1 MPGVLDLPR
10 FRRCSYIIL
19 VRPLLALLLLCAG
32 LARAETIQLR
42 KNGNVVSFE
51 YLTQDEDTITVQLP
65 GKDTV
70 LTYKWEDLDQD
81 WVKKNQPKL
90 WAERQLLTKPEEAP
104 DKKMEKEKEA
114 ESDPFAK
121 ELPPADLKTLVK
133 NLAAAM
139 TDGLKGLPMA
149 SVEPLCKEADIDES
163 AFWKAYDDLK
173 KAGRVVGAAKP
184 ADIPDRTSGVTVR
197 DSHATA
203 LGHALRDAL
212 RTRFGQAPQLVV
224 CELSRKKV
232 DCNREIAEGA
242 AGQPKAE
249 QVWREYHAIIDEA
262 ESAVLARSKHGLYLD
277 IHSHGH
283 PKPRIEIGYLLKGSE
298 LRLTDERL
306 DNDTSVAARSS
317 IRWLSQ
323 RTPAKFSELLRGET
337 SLGGLFAARGVPSV
351 PSPREVLLLDDPYFN
366 GAYDI
371 AAHGSRDKSQL
382 DAAQLE
388 VPGPMRD
395 TPAHRAATAA
405 AIAESLDVYF
415 ARHFGM
421 KLK

>member
-1 MPGVLDLPR
+1 MPRPLAP
-10 FRRCSYIIL
+10 L
-19 VRPLLALLLLCAG
+19 VPLCLALLALVAT
-32 LARAETIQLR
+32 AAEPIADTPR
-42 KNGNVVSFE
+42 VSASGF
-51 YLTQDEDTITVQLP
+51 IRHWP
-65 GKDTV
+65 G
-70 LTYKWEDLDQD
+70 
-81 WVKKNQPKL
+81 
-90 WAERQLLTKPEEAP
+90 
-104 DKKMEKEKEA
+104 
-114 ESDPFAK
+114 
-121 ELPPADLKTLVK
+121 ELPIVL
-133 NLAAAM
+133 
-139 TDGLKGLPMA
+139 
-149 SVEPLCKEADIDES
+149 SVPHD
-163 AFWKAYDDLK
+163 
-173 KAGRVVGAAKP
+173 GAAKP

-197 DSHATA
+197 DSYAAA

-232 DCNREIAEGA
+232 DCNREIGEGT

-249 QVWREYHAIIDEA
+249 QVWREYHAFIDEA
-262 ESAVLARSKHGLYLD
+262 EAAVLARSQHGLYLD
-277 IHSHGH
+277 LHSHGH
-283 PKPRIEIGYLLKGSE
+283 PKPRIEIGYLLKASE
-298 LRLTDERL
+298 VRLADERL
-306 DNDTSVAARSS
+306 DKDPAVAARSS

-337 SLGGLFAARGVPSV
+337 SLGGLFAARGVAAV

-395 TPAHRAATAA
+395 TPAHRAATAQ
-405 AIAESLDVYF
+405 AIAEPLDVYF
-415 ARHFGM
+415 ARHFGV

>member
-1 MPGVLDLPR
+1 
-10 FRRCSYIIL
+10 
-19 VRPLLALLLLCAG
+19 
-32 LARAETIQLR
+32 
-42 KNGNVVSFE
+42 
-51 YLTQDEDTITVQLP
+51 
-65 GKDTV
+65 
-70 LTYKWEDLDQD
+70 
-81 WVKKNQPKL
+81 
-90 WAERQLLTKPEEAP
+90 
-104 DKKMEKEKEA
+104 
-114 ESDPFAK
+114 
-121 ELPPADLKTLVK
+121 
-133 NLAAAM
+133 
-139 TDGLKGLPMA
+139 
-149 SVEPLCKEADIDES
+149 
-163 AFWKAYDDLK
+163 
-173 KAGRVVGAAKP
+173 
-184 ADIPDRTSGVTVR
+184 
-197 DSHATA
+197 
-203 LGHALRDAL
+203 
-212 RTRFGQAPQLVV
+212 VV

-232 DCNREIAEGA
+232 DCNREIGEGA

-249 QVWREYHAIIDEA
+249 QVWREYHAFIDEA
-262 ESAVLARSKHGLYLD
+262 EAAVLARSQHGLYLD

-298 LRLTDERL
+298 LRLADERL
-306 DNDTSVAARSS
+306 DKDPAVAARSS

-337 SLGGLFAARGVPSV
+337 SLGGLFAARGIPSV

-395 TPAHRAATAA
+395 TPAHRASTAQ

-415 ARHFGM
+415 ARHFGV

>member
-1 MPGVLDLPR
+1 MP
-10 FRRCSYIIL
+10 
-19 VRPLLALLLLCAG
+19 RPLAPLVPLCLALVALVA
-32 LARAETIQLR
+32 AAAEPVAETPR
-42 KNGNVVSFE
+42 VSASGF
-51 YLTQDEDTITVQLP
+51 IRHWP
-65 GKDTV
+65 G
-70 LTYKWEDLDQD
+70 
-81 WVKKNQPKL
+81 
-90 WAERQLLTKPEEAP
+90 
-104 DKKMEKEKEA
+104 
-114 ESDPFAK
+114 
-121 ELPPADLKTLVK
+121 ELPIVLSVPH
-133 NLAAAM
+133 
-139 TDGLKGLPMA
+139 DGA
-149 SVEPLCKEADIDES
+149 V
-163 AFWKAYDDLK
+163 
-173 KAGRVVGAAKP
+173 KP

-197 DSHATA
+197 DSYAAA
-203 LGHALRDAL
+203 LGHAVREAL
-212 RTRFGQAPQLVV
+212 RARFGKAPQLVV

-249 QVWREYHAIIDEA
+249 QVWREYHACIDEA
-262 ESAVLARSKHGLYLD
+262 EAAVLTRSKHGLYLD
-277 IHSHGH
+277 LHSHGH

-298 LRLTDERL
+298 LRLADERL
-306 DNDTSVAARSS
+306 DNDPAVAARSS

-371 AAHGSRDKSQL
+371 EAHGSRDKSQL

-388 VPGPMRD
+388 VPGLMRD
-395 TPAHRAATAA
+395 TPAHRAATAQ

-415 ARHFGM
+415 ARHFGV

>member
-1 MPGVLDLPR
+1 MP
-10 FRRCSYIIL
+10 
-19 VRPLLALLLLCAG
+19 RPLAPLVPLCLALVALVAT
-32 LARAETIQLR
+32 AAEPTPETPR
-42 KNGNVVSFE
+42 VSASGF
-51 YLTQDEDTITVQLP
+51 IRHWP
-65 GKDTV
+65 G
-70 LTYKWEDLDQD
+70 
-81 WVKKNQPKL
+81 
-90 WAERQLLTKPEEAP
+90 
-104 DKKMEKEKEA
+104 
-114 ESDPFAK
+114 
-121 ELPPADLKTLVK
+121 ELPIVL
-133 NLAAAM
+133 
-139 TDGLKGLPMA
+139 
-149 SVEPLCKEADIDES
+149 SVPHD
-163 AFWKAYDDLK
+163 
-173 KAGRVVGAAKP
+173 GAAKP

-197 DSHATA
+197 DSYAAALAHAV
-203 LGHALRDAL
+203 RDAL
-212 RTRFGQAPQLVV
+212 RARFGQAPQLVV

-232 DCNREIAEGA
+232 DCNREIGEGA

-249 QVWREYHAIIDEA
+249 QVWREYHAFIDEA
-262 ESAVLARSKHGLYLD
+262 EAAVLARSQHGLYLD

-298 LRLTDERL
+298 LRLADERL
-306 DNDTSVAARSS
+306 DKDPAVAARSS

-337 SLGGLFAARGVPSV
+337 SLGGLFAARGIPSV

-388 VPGPMRD
+388 MPGPMRD
-395 TPAHRAATAA
+395 TPAHRASTAQ

-415 ARHFGM
+415 ARHFGV

>member
-1 MPGVLDLPR
+1 MP
-10 FRRCSYIIL
+10 
-19 VRPLLALLLLCAG
+19 RPLATLVPLCLASVALVAT
-32 LARAETIQLR
+32 AAEPVAETPR
-42 KNGNVVSFE
+42 VSASGFIRHW
-51 YLTQDEDTITVQLP
+51 T
-65 GKDTV
+65 G
-70 LTYKWEDLDQD
+70 
-81 WVKKNQPKL
+81 
-90 WAERQLLTKPEEAP
+90 
-104 DKKMEKEKEA
+104 
-114 ESDPFAK
+114 
-121 ELPPADLKTLVK
+121 ELPIVL
-133 NLAAAM
+133 
-139 TDGLKGLPMA
+139 
-149 SVEPLCKEADIDES
+149 SVPHD
-163 AFWKAYDDLK
+163 
-173 KAGRVVGAAKP
+173 GAAKP

-197 DSHATA
+197 DSYATA

-212 RTRFGQAPQLVV
+212 RARFGKAPQLVV

-232 DCNREIAEGA
+232 DCNREIGEGA

-249 QVWREYHAIIDEA
+249 QVWREYHAFIDEA
-262 ESAVLARSKHGLYLD
+262 ETAVLARSKHGLYLD

-283 PKPRIEIGYLLKGSE
+283 PKPRIEIGYLLKASE
-298 LRLTDERL
+298 VRLADERL
-306 DNDTSVAARSS
+306 DQDSSVAARSS

-337 SLGGLFAARGVPSV
+337 SLGGLFAARGIPSV

-395 TPAHRAATAA
+395 TPAHRAATAQ

-415 ARHFGM
+415 ARHFGV

>member
-1 MPGVLDLPR
+1 MP
-10 FRRCSYIIL
+10 
-19 VRPLLALLLLCAG
+19 RPLTPLVTLCLGFIALVAP
-32 LARAETIQLR
+32 AAEPVAETPR
-42 KNGNVVSFE
+42 VSASGF
-51 YLTQDEDTITVQLP
+51 IRHWP
-65 GKDTV
+65 G
-70 LTYKWEDLDQD
+70 
-81 WVKKNQPKL
+81 
-90 WAERQLLTKPEEAP
+90 
-104 DKKMEKEKEA
+104 
-114 ESDPFAK
+114 
-121 ELPPADLKTLVK
+121 ELPIVL
-133 NLAAAM
+133 
-139 TDGLKGLPMA
+139 
-149 SVEPLCKEADIDES
+149 SVPHD
-163 AFWKAYDDLK
+163 
-173 KAGRVVGAAKP
+173 GAAKP

-197 DSHATA
+197 DSYAAA
-203 LGHALRDAL
+203 LGQALRDAL

-249 QVWREYHAIIDEA
+249 QVWREYHAFIDEA

-405 AIAESLDVYF
+405 AIAESLDIYF
-415 ARHFGM
+415 TRHFGM

>member
-1 MPGVLDLPR
+1 MP
-10 FRRCSYIIL
+10 
-19 VRPLLALLLLCAG
+19 RPLAPLVPLCLLLVALSAP
-32 LARAETIQLR
+32 AAEPVAETPR
-42 KNGNVVSFE
+42 VSASGFIR
-51 YLTQDEDTITVQLP
+51 YWP
-65 GKDTV
+65 G
-70 LTYKWEDLDQD
+70 
-81 WVKKNQPKL
+81 
-90 WAERQLLTKPEEAP
+90 
-104 DKKMEKEKEA
+104 
-114 ESDPFAK
+114 
-121 ELPPADLKTLVK
+121 ELPIVL
-133 NLAAAM
+133 
-139 TDGLKGLPMA
+139 
-149 SVEPLCKEADIDES
+149 SVPHD
-163 AFWKAYDDLK
+163 
-173 KAGRVVGAAKP
+173 GAAKP

-197 DSHATA
+197 DSYAAA
-203 LGHALRDAL
+203 LAHALRDAL
-212 RTRFGQAPQLVV
+212 RTRFGKAPQLVV

-249 QVWREYHAIIDEA
+249 QVWREYHAFIDEA
-262 ESAVLARSKHGLYLD
+262 EAAVLARLKHGLYLD

-298 LRLTDERL
+298 LRLADERL
-306 DNDTSVAARSS
+306 DADPAVAARSS

-395 TPAHRAATAA
+395 TPAHRAATAQ

-415 ARHFGM
+415 ARHFGV

>member
-1 MPGVLDLPR
+1 MPRPLAP
-10 FRRCSYIIL
+10 L
-19 VRPLLALLLLCAG
+19 VPLCLALLALVAT
-32 LARAETIQLR
+32 AAEPIADTPR
-42 KNGNVVSFE
+42 VSASGF
-51 YLTQDEDTITVQLP
+51 IRHWP
-65 GKDTV
+65 G
-70 LTYKWEDLDQD
+70 
-81 WVKKNQPKL
+81 
-90 WAERQLLTKPEEAP
+90 
-104 DKKMEKEKEA
+104 
-114 ESDPFAK
+114 
-121 ELPPADLKTLVK
+121 ELPIVL
-133 NLAAAM
+133 
-139 TDGLKGLPMA
+139 
-149 SVEPLCKEADIDES
+149 SVPHD
-163 AFWKAYDDLK
+163 
-173 KAGRVVGAAKP
+173 GAAKP

-197 DSHATA
+197 DSYAAA

-232 DCNREIAEGA
+232 DCNREIGEGT

-249 QVWREYHAIIDEA
+249 QVWREYHAFIDEA
-262 ESAVLARSKHGLYLD
+262 EAAVLARSQHGLYLD
-277 IHSHGH
+277 LHSHGH
-283 PKPRIEIGYLLKGSE
+283 PKPRIEIGYLLKASE
-298 LRLTDERL
+298 VRLADERL
-306 DNDTSVAARSS
+306 DKDPAVTARSS

-337 SLGGLFAARGVPSV
+337 SLGGLFAARGVAAV

-395 TPAHRAATAA
+395 TPAHRAATAQ

-415 ARHFGM
+415 ARHFGVR
-421 KLK
+421 LK

>member
-1 MPGVLDLPR
+1 MP
-10 FRRCSYIIL
+10 
-19 VRPLLALLLLCAG
+19 RPLTPLVPLCLLLVALSAP
-32 LARAETIQLR
+32 AAEPVTETPR
-42 KNGNVVSFE
+42 VSASGF
-51 YLTQDEDTITVQLP
+51 IRHWP
-65 GKDTV
+65 G
-70 LTYKWEDLDQD
+70 
-81 WVKKNQPKL
+81 
-90 WAERQLLTKPEEAP
+90 
-104 DKKMEKEKEA
+104 
-114 ESDPFAK
+114 
-121 ELPPADLKTLVK
+121 ELPIVLSVPH
-133 NLAAAM
+133 
-139 TDGLKGLPMA
+139 DGT
-149 SVEPLCKEADIDES
+149 
-163 AFWKAYDDLK
+163 
-173 KAGRVVGAAKP
+173 AKP

-197 DSHATA
+197 DSYAAALAHAV
-203 LGHALRDAL
+203 RDAL
-212 RTRFGQAPQLVV
+212 RARFGKAPQLVV

-249 QVWREYHAIIDEA
+249 QVWREYHAFIDEA
-262 ESAVLARSKHGLYLD
+262 ESAVLARSKHGFYLD

-298 LRLTDERL
+298 LRLADERL

-323 RTPAKFSELLRGET
+323 RTSAKFSELLRGET

-395 TPAHRAATAA
+395 TPAHRAATAQ

-415 ARHFGM
+415 ARHFGV